1 MNQFIVNAA
10 TILKSI
16 SNNTDF
22 NSALIGKNWVFADD
36 KNDDE
41 KYHFHENN
49 ELIIEKD
56 NKKIN
61 AK

>member
-49 ELIIEKD
+49 ELII
-56 NKKIN
+56 
-61 AK
+61 